1 MTIEEAKKRGL
12 IAYTYKRGS
21 HSQNLNGP
29 DSDEDFGGVY
39 FAPYDSVLGLGYDY
53 EEEISDEKHDE
64 TYWEF
69 GKWMSLIA
77 KGNPSALESLFVP
90 REMVVGYVGPEIQS
104 VIEKRDQFI
113 SKEVVKALAGYAF
126 NQIKKARGLGKKI
139 VNPVTERKDVLD
151 FCHTFK
157 GQGSQPIKEFLAENH
172 LDQKYCGLV
181 NIPNMPDVYGVYYDW
196 AAYFHFENID
206 WYGGEGKFYPNEDGN
221 GGIYEHYGVKT
232 PFNKFIKERKN
243 KNDERP
249 EGSEI
254 YKRITDKEFFGYG
267 GIVQPDE
274 IDRSNTVRLSSIPKG
289 EHPICFMTYNKDA
302 YTCHCREYREYQEWV
317 ENRNQKRYSKA
328 VEAGYNQKNMCHCI
342 RLLTMAKEISEGKG
356 FKLWRTDDR
365 DFLMGIKN
373 GDYTYEYLIDYA
385 EKLLKEVEENLPKC
399 NLPDQVDKDYVS
411 NLTGVLRKAHYRQH

>member
-12 IAYTYKRGS
+12 IAYTYLRGS
-21 HSQNLNGP
+21 HSQNLANE
-29 DSDEDFGGVY
+29 DSDVDKGGVY
-39 FAPYDSVLGLGYDY
+39 FAPYDSILGLGNDY

-90 REMVVGYVGPEIQS
+90 KEMIVHMNGEIQS
-104 VIEKRDQFI
+104 VMKRRDEFI

-151 FCHTFK
+151 FCYTFK
-157 GQGSQPIKEFLAENH
+157 GQGSQPIKEFLAENG

-196 AAYFHFENID
+196 AAYFKFEDKLAEAEEDRFKD
-206 WYGGEGKFYPNEDGN
+206 WADEDGK
-221 GGIYEHYGVKT
+221 GHKIGKHKSKWAHR
-232 PFNKFIKERKN
+232 FSSSSWDKIKERIKN
-243 KNDERP
+243 
-249 EGSEI
+249 
-254 YKRITDKEFFGYG
+254 KEFFGYG

-274 IDRSNTVRLSSIPKG
+274 LDRSNTVRLSSIPKG
-289 EHPICFMTYNKDA
+289 ERPICFMTYNKDA
-302 YTCHCREYREYQEWV
+302 YTCHCREYREYQEWE

-356 FKLWRTDDR
+356 FNLWRTDDR
-365 DFLMGIKN
+365 DFLMAIKN
-373 GDYTYEYLIDYA
+373 GEYTYEYLIDYA

-399 NLPDQVDKDYVS
+399 NLPDKVDRAYVS
-411 NLTGVLRKAHYRQH
+411 KLTGVLRKSHYRQH

>member
-1 MTIEEAKKRGL
+1 MTIEEARERGL
-12 IAYTYKRGS
+12 IAYKYKRGS

-39 FAPYDSVLGLGYDY
+39 FAPYDLILGLGDGY

-90 REMVVGYVGPEIQS
+90 KEMILRMDREIRS
-104 VIEKRDQFI
+104 VMKHRDEFI

-157 GQGSQPIKEFLAENH
+157 GQGSQPIKEFLAEHH

-181 NIPNMPDVYGVYYDW
+181 SIPNMKDTYGVYYDW
-196 AAYFHFENID
+196 AAYFHFEKID
-206 WYGGEGKFYPNEDGN
+206 WWCIDYQIE
-221 GGIYEHYGVKT
+221 GVKSPYT
-232 PFNKFIKERKN
+232 HFLTDDEGLKIKERIKN
-243 KNDERP
+243 KQ
-249 EGSEI
+249 
-254 YKRITDKEFFGYG
+254 FFGYG
-267 GIVQPDE
+267 GIVYPD
-274 IDRSNTVRLSSIPKG
+274 DVSKSNEVRLSSIPKG
-289 EHPICFMTYNKDA
+289 ERPICFMTYNKDA
-302 YTCHCREYREYQEWV
+302 YTCHCREYKEYQEWV

-365 DFLMGIKN
+365 DFLMAIKN
-373 GDYTYEYLIDYA
+373 GEYTYEYLIDYA

-399 NLPDQVDKDYVS
+399 NLPDQVDKNYVS
-411 NLTGVLRKAHYRQH
+411 WLTAVLRKAHYRQH

>member
-1 MTIEEAKKRGL
+1 MTIEEAKEKRL
-12 IAYTYKRGS
+12 IGYTYLRGS

-39 FAPYDSVLGLGYDY
+39 FAPIETLIGLGDDY
-53 EEEISDEKHDE
+53 QEEISDEKHDE
-64 TYWEF
+64 TYHEF
-69 GKWMSLIA
+69 GKWMTLIS
-77 KGNPSALESLFVP
+77 KGNPNALESLFVP
-90 REMVVGYVGPEIQS
+90 EQMVRGKIHPVIQK
-104 VIEKRDQFI
+104 VIDNRDKFV
-113 SKEVVKALAGYAF
+113 SKEVVKALSGYAF

-151 FCHTFK
+151 FCYTFK
-157 GQGSQPIKEFLAENH
+157 NQGSQPIKDFLAEH
-172 LDQKYCGLV
+172 GLDQKYCGVV
-181 NIPNMPDVYGVYYDW
+181 NIPNMKDTYGVYYDW
-196 AAYFHFENID
+196 AAYFKFENIPFGTKYYIVNQMSHELD
-206 WYGGEGKFYPNEDGN
+206 KFNLNYNS
-221 GGIYEHYGVKT
+221 IY
-232 PFNKFIKERKN
+232 
-243 KNDERP
+243 
-249 EGSEI
+249 S
-254 YKRITDKEFFGYG
+254 RIENKEFFHYG

-289 EHPICFMTYNKDA
+289 EQPICFMTYNKDA

-356 FKLWRTDDR
+356 FNLWRTDDR

-385 EKLLKEVEENLPKC
+385 EKLLADVEKNLP
-399 NLPDQVDKDYVS
+399 NSELPDEVDKKFVNDLLVQCREQYYG
-411 NLTGVLRKAHYRQH
+411 LDTF

>member
-1 MTIEEAKKRGL
+1 MKLNDSVKILDNMTIEEAKKRRL
-12 IAYTYKRGS
+12 IGYTYKRGS

-39 FAPYDSVLGLGYDY
+39 FAPYDDILGLGENYQ
-53 EEEISDEKHDE
+53 EEISDEKHDE

-90 REMVVGYVGPEIQS
+90 QSMVVGYINPQIKT
-104 VIEKRDQFI
+104 VIERRDQFI

-151 FCHTFK
+151 FCYTFK
-157 GQGSQPIKEFLAENH
+157 NQGSQPIKDFLAEHH

-181 NIPNMPDVYGVYYDW
+181 NIPNMKDVYGVYYDW
-196 AAYFHFENID
+196 AAYFKFENID
-206 WYGGEGKFYPNEDGN
+206 WYDVSFQSG
-221 GGIYEHYGVKT
+221 GVKY
-232 PFNKFIKERKN
+232 PFSDFISDVNAKAISDRIKN
-243 KNDERP
+243 
-249 EGSEI
+249 
-254 YKRITDKEFFGYG
+254 KEFFGYS
-267 GIVQPDE
+267 GIVHPDE
-274 IDRSNTVRLSSIPKG
+274 LEKSNEVRLSSIPKG
-289 EHPICFMTYNKDA
+289 EMPICFMTYNKDA
-302 YTCHCREYREYQEWV
+302 YTCHCREYMEYQEWV
-317 ENRNQKRYSKA
+317 QKRNQKRYSKA

-365 DFLMGIKN
+365 DFLMAIKN

-399 NLPDQVDKDYVS
+399 NLPDHVDKKYVS
-411 NLTGVLRKAHYRQH
+411 WLTGVLRKAYYRQH